1 MEIEIVKLN
10 ISKSIVK
17 VLIGNGYNE
26 SKKEMT
32 KYVELDIENQT
43 RFISEINEVLA
54 SGRKKVIVDITY
66 VNYIDS
72 SGLWALFEGYKKTTQ
87 KKGKFVLI
95 SPSKD
100 VKRVLDITK
109 MSEKLEIVENEKD
122 ALAAVG

>member
-1 MEIEIVKLN
+1 MEIEIIKLN
-10 ISKSIVK
+10 INESVVK

-26 SKKEMT
+26 SKKEMNEHI
-32 KYVELDIENQT
+32 ELDIENQGQFVT
-43 RFISEINEVLA
+43 AINDVLT
-54 SGRKKVIVDITY
+54 SGRKKIIVDITY

-72 SGLWALFEGYKKTTQ
+72 SGLWAIFEAYKKTTQ

-122 ALAAVG
+122 ALAVIG